1 MDEQDLQRL
10 NELLGQQGK
19 SVSDLIRTLNARISR
34 GDLSRD
40 VRDALAILNKN
51 SKKLDEKQKKQI
63 ASSSSRNRFFNR
75 KIRCKKA

>member
-51 SKKLDEKQKKQI
+51 RLKKISQKELMPTVLTP
-63 ASSSSRNRFFNR
+63 
-75 KIRCKKA
+75 